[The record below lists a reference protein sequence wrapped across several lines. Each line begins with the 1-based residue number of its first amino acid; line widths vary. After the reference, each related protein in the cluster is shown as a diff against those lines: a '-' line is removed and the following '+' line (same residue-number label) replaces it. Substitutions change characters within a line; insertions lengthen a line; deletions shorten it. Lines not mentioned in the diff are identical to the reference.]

1 MKLKIIKGY
10 SDGELDRFIDDGD
23 MLENVSPERAMVLIN
38 NHVAEIVEIKENNS
52 ESSQVKKL
60 EIEINEKDEE
70 IMELKKTVDEKQETI
85 DKMNVIL
92 NEKDEEI
99 TKLKKAS
106 K

>member
-38 NHVAEIVEIKENNS
+38 NHVAEIVEINS

-60 EIEINEKDEE
+60 EIKIKEKDEE
-70 IMELKKTVDEKQETI
+70 IMELKKIVDEKQETI